1 MLYWGILALAVG
13 VSAALAPFAIWL
25 SRRTNIAAAPG
36 GRRQHRGIIPKLGGL
51 AVFGGLAA
59 GWGVA
64 WWLAPL
70 GNPAD
75 RLRIMG
81 VVAGTLVVFIGGLL
95 DDHYGFKPGPQFGIQ
110 AVAVLIAILTTV
122 FIERFTN
129 PLNGKL
135 VVMDM
140 WAVVPIT
147 AFWIM
152 GMMNTVN
159 WLDGLDGLATGVAAI
174 AALLFALHMRSLG
187 QPEIALYAL
196 ALAGACLGFLPF
208 NFSPAK
214 VFLGS
219 AGAMVLGYTLATF
232 SILAPARYATALLVM
247 AVPITDT
254 AWQII
259 DRYRRGAPLTKG
271 DRGHLHYRL
280 LDMGFSQRRIVLA
293 YWLFGAVFG
302 ALSLFTSPLVKLLTL
317 ALLVLALFGVL
328 AFLARHSRNGAS
340 ASGGSAQETPR
351 QAQD

>member
-13 VSAALAPFAIWL
+13 VSAALAPLAIWL

-95 DDHYGFKPGPQFGIQ
+95 DDHYGFKAGPQFGIQ
-110 AVAVLIAILTTV
+110 AAAVLIAILTTV

-174 AALLFALHMRSLG
+174 FSVILFFAMIRTTPAQPLPQLSIALL
-187 QPEIALYAL
+187 PIALLGTA
-196 ALAGACLGFLPF
+196 LGFLPF
-208 NFSPAK
+208 NFHPAK
-214 VFLGS
+214 IFLGS
-219 AGAMVLGYTLATF
+219 GSLFLGFVLASLGIIGGAKVATV
-232 SILAPARYATALLVM
+232 LLVL
-247 AVPITDT
+247 AVPVIDV
-254 AWQII
+254 AWLII
-259 DRYRRGAPLTKG
+259 SRIRRGQPPTQSG
-271 DRGHLHYRL
+271 RDHLHYRL
-280 LDMGFSQRRIVLA
+280 LDLGLSQRQV
-293 YWLFGAVFG
+293 V
-302 ALSLFTSPLVKLLTL
+302 SLYYF
-317 ALLVLALFGVL
+317 ACALFGGL
-328 AFLARHSRNGAS
+328 ALVIEGSLLKLASLMLLGVITLATLITLS
-340 ASGGSAQETPR
+340 VQKPAESE
-351 QAQD
+351 